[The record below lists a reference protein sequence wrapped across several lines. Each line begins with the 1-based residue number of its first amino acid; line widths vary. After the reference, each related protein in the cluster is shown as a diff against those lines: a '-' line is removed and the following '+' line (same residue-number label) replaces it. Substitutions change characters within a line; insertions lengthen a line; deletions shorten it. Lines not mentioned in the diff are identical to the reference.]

1 MLKKIWTELKDRV
14 SYIIELRI
22 YEKEKRAQDLWVVE
36 QAELDKLLGTDYA
49 KDIEEECK
57 IALDLVDKDKNGT
70 ICFDEFTQ

>member
-22 YEKEKRAQDLWVVE
+22 YEKEKKAQNLWVVE

-49 KDIEEECK
+49 KDMEEE
-57 IALDLVDKDKNGT
+57 
-70 ICFDEFTQ
+70 